1 MTGNIWMCS
10 HLLDSDDLDFGKH
23 EFITYKMG
31 EEYYG
36 MGSKRFANL
45 AQKSGAVYKCGKLV
59 LIRRDILEAYMRE
72 KNFKEVTYEHEE
84 DDDATDEY

>member
-1 MTGNIWMCS
+1 MCS

-31 EEYYG
+31 QRYYG
-36 MGSKRFANL
+36 LGERSFASI
-45 AQKSGAVYKCGKLV
+45 AWKSGAVYKCGKLV

-72 KNFKEVTYEHEE
+72 QYKKKGERHEL
-84 DDDATDEY
+84 